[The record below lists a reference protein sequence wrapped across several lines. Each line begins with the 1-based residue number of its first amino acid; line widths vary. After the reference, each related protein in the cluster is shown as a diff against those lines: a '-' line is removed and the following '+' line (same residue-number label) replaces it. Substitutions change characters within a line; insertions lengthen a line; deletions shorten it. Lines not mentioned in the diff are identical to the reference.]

1 MSLLNSL
8 TTSNDIAEEKDSV
21 GGGFVLD
28 SGVYPAKVTLAYLQK
43 SQGGAL
49 GLVLHLATDAG
60 KEIRQTLW
68 MTSGTAKGG
77 LNYYVDKDGNKQYL
91 PGFNMAN
98 SLALLTVA
106 KEISQVQ
113 TEQKVVNVYSST
125 AKAEVPTNV
134 EMLVE
139 LLGQEILV
147 GLIKQTVDKTQ
158 KNDAGEYVPTGES
171 REENEIDKLFR
182 ARDSKTTAEIKA
194 QAPEAAFIHTWK
206 KKWDGQVKDRTT
218 KQGGT
223 AGAPKATSTPGA
235 GNKPQNSL
243 FS

>member
-1 MSLLNSL
+1 MSLLSGL

-21 GGGFVLD
+21 GGSFVLD
-28 SGVYPAKVTLAYLQK
+28 SGVYPAKVSLAYLQK
-43 SQGGAL
+43 ATSGAL
-49 GLVLHLATDAG
+49 ALVLHLTTDAG

-77 LNYYVDKDGNKQYL
+77 LNYYVDKNGDKQYL

-98 SLALLTVA
+98 SLCLLTVG
-106 KEISQVQ
+106 KEISQIE

-147 GLIKQTVDKTQ
+147 GLIKQVVDKTQ
-158 KNDAGEYVPTGES
+158 KNETTGEYVPTGET

-182 ARDSKTTAEIKA
+182 VRDSKTTAEIKA

-206 KKWDGQVKDRTT
+206 KKWEGQVKDKAT
-218 KQGGT
+218 KQAGA
-223 AGAPKATSTPGA
+223 AGAPKAASLAA
-235 GNKPQNSL
+235 GKPQNSL

>member
-1 MSLLNSL
+1 MSLLNNL

-28 SGVYPAKVTLAYLQK
+28 TGLYNSKVTLAYLQK

-49 GLVLHLATDAG
+49 GLVLHLTTDAQ

-68 MTSGTAKGG
+68 MTSGTAKGC

-98 SLALLTVA
+98 SLCLLTVG
-106 KEISQVQ
+106 KEISQIE
-113 TEQKVVNVYSST
+113 TEEKVVNVYSST
-125 AKAEVPTNV
+125 AKAEVPTKV

-139 LLGQEILV
+139 LLGQDIIV
-147 GLIKQTVDKTQ
+147 GLIKQIVDKNQ
-158 KNDAGEYVPTGES
+158 KNDAGEYVPTGET

-182 ARDSKTTAEIKA
+182 SRDSKTTAEIKA
-194 QAPEAAFIHTWK
+194 QAPEAVFIHTWK
-206 KKWDGQVKDRTT
+206 KKWDGQVRDRAT
-218 KQGGT
+218 KQAGA
-223 AGAPKATSTPGA
+223 AGAPKSTAPAA
-235 GNKPQNSL
+235 GKPQNSL